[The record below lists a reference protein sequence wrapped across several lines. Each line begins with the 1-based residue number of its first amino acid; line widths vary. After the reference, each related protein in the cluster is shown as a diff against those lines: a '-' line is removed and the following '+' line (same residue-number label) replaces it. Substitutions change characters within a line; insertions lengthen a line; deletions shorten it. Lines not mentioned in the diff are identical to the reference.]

1 MKIVFD
7 ANEVSVTGDTN
18 TPVICSDVMRACG
31 YVPTGVAR
39 EFNVFPSYRLVRI
52 PTKKRR
58 VAVVDMAHAV
68 EWLRYKNRRCR
79 LPDNRKCKQVVAEFA
94 QVWLN
99 GLAKDSNGLENSM
112 IYRLLEPPTSID
124 DPGADVQESAESDEH
139 FASILVELSD
149 AKQQL
154 CQFNAEIAEITERKA
169 QFVKRLELLKNKLM
183 ELESLV

>member
-7 ANEVSVTGDTN
+7 ANGVRVTGNTN

-39 EFNVFPSYRLVRI
+39 QFNVFPSYRLVRI
-52 PTKKRR
+52 PSKKRR
-58 VAVVDMAHAV
+58 MAVVDMAHAV

-99 GLAKDSNGLENSM
+99 GLAKESKGAFAFCRRFTWHCYSTQPFFVLQCFAIFPTYKNNAIAS
-112 IYRLLEPPTSID
+112 LL
-124 DPGADVQESAESDEH
+124 V
-139 FASILVELSD
+139 
-149 AKQQL
+149 
-154 CQFNAEIAEITERKA
+154 
-169 QFVKRLELLKNKLM
+169 
-183 ELESLV
+183 